1 MNLQRLNDIYL
12 SHADISP
19 ADVEDLRQLT
29 KDYPYFSKPFEILA
43 RHYHQTQ
50 HYKFS
55 DMLRQAAIRVPDRK
69 ALYEFIHQ
77 LPPVQTIASSTEPTA
92 ETVSVALPSTTEEP
106 IETSLEPVPEPV
118 LDTRPSE
125 IIETVTAEA
134 FLTELDTT
142 DAPNELLV
150 DQSEPVLATIE
161 LVTEQP
167 QEQTEEMAFEF
178 EANFDLG
185 TVDIS
190 TPIDDADLIG
200 EEIAAEFTFSRT
212 IIEVAEP
219 TETIEKP
226 TDSTDVNEVEPI
238 IEAPIVEEKVVEKDH
253 SIQVAETLRK
263 HPVYNVEAFLKD
275 IVTEPEKPAAIEVQ
289 NTQDKAAAKDFLSW
303 LNSDFD
309 DTDSASTE
317 AVIESLPLET
327 DNSEPEPIA
336 VRSTKSLDIIEKF
349 IAINPQIS
357 RPKKEFYSPENMAK
371 RSEVVDLEIVSET
384 LAQMYYEQGNLD
396 LAIKAYEKLSLQ
408 NPAKQPLF
416 VDLIEKIKK
425 EKR

>member
-50 HYKFS
+50 HYKFN

-77 LPPVQTIASSTEPTA
+77 LPPVQPIVTSTEPTA
-92 ETVSVALPSTTEEP
+92 ETVSISLPSTTEEP

-118 LDTRPSE
+118 LDTRPTE
-125 IIETVTAEA
+125 IIETATAEA
-134 FLTELDTT
+134 ILTELDTT
-142 DAPNELLV
+142 EAPNELLV
-150 DQSEPVLATIE
+150 DQTEPVLTTIE
-161 LVTEQP
+161 LATEQP

-226 TDSTDVNEVEPI
+226 SDSTDVNEVEPI
-238 IEAPIVEEKVVEKDH
+238 IEAPIVEKDH

-275 IVTEPEKPAAIEVQ
+275 IVTEPEKPAAIELQ
-289 NTQDKAAAKDFLSW
+289 NTQDKAAARDFLSW

-309 DTDSASTE
+309 DTNAASTE
-317 AVIESLPLET
+317 PVIESLPLEK
-327 DNSEPEPIA
+327 DNSEPELIA

>member
-1 MNLQRLNDIYL
+1 M
-12 SHADISP
+12 
-19 ADVEDLRQLT
+19 
-29 KDYPYFSKPFEILA
+29 
-43 RHYHQTQ
+43 
-50 HYKFS
+50 
-55 DMLRQAAIRVPDRK
+55 
-69 ALYEFIHQ
+69 
-77 LPPVQTIASSTEPTA
+77 
-92 ETVSVALPSTTEEP
+92 
-106 IETSLEPVPEPV
+106 
-118 LDTRPSE
+118 LDTRPTE

-142 DAPNELLV
+142 EAPNELLV

-161 LVTEQP
+161 LATEQP

-185 TVDIS
+185 TVDIT

-226 TDSTDVNEVEPI
+226 TDSAVVNEVESI

-275 IVTEPEKPAAIEVQ
+275 IVTESEKPAAIEVQ

-309 DTDSASTE
+309 DTESASTE
-317 AVIESLPLET
+317 LVIESLPLET

>member
-50 HYKFS
+50 HYKFN
-55 DMLRQAAIRVPDRK
+55 DMLRQAAIRVTDRK
-69 ALYEFIHQ
+69 ALYEFIH
-77 LPPVQTIASSTEPTA
+77 LIPLVQPIASITEPIA
-92 ETVSVALPSTTEEP
+92 ETVSITLPSTTEDQ
-106 IETSLEPVPEPV
+106 IETSIEPVPEPV
-118 LDTRPSE
+118 LETIQTE
-125 IIETVTAEA
+125 IIETHTAEA
-134 FLTELDTT
+134 FLTELDT
-142 DAPNELLV
+142 AEVPVEVLL
-150 DQSEPVLATIE
+150 DQTEPVLSTIE
-161 LVTEQP
+161 LANDQL
-167 QEQTEEMAFEF
+167 QDQTEEMAFEF

-212 IIEVAEP
+212 IIEVAKP
-219 TETIEKP
+219 TETIEKY
-226 TDSTDVNEVEPI
+226 TDSKDVNEVEPI
-238 IEAPIVEEKVVEKDH
+238 KEAPIVEEKVLEKDH

-275 IVTEPEKPAAIEVQ
+275 IVTEPEKPATIEVQ
-289 NTQDKAAAKDFLSW
+289 NTQDKAAARDFLSW

-309 DTDSASTE
+309 DNDSSST
-317 AVIESLPLET
+317 APVIEPLLLET
-327 DNSEPEPIA
+327 DKSEPESIA
-336 VRSTKSLDIIEKF
+336 VRSSKSLDIIEKF

-396 LAIKAYEKLSLQ
+396 LALKAYEKLSLQ

>member
-50 HYKFS
+50 HYKFN

-77 LPPVQTIASSTEPTA
+77 LPPVQPIVTSTEPTA
-92 ETVSVALPSTTEEP
+92 ETVSISLPSTTEEP

-118 LDTRPSE
+118 LDTRPTE
-125 IIETVTAEA
+125 IIETATAEA

-142 DAPNELLV
+142 EAPNELLV
-150 DQSEPVLATIE
+150 DQTEPVLTTIE
-161 LVTEQP
+161 LATEQP

-226 TDSTDVNEVEPI
+226 SDSTDVNEVEPI
-238 IEAPIVEEKVVEKDH
+238 IEAPIVEKDH

-275 IVTEPEKPAAIEVQ
+275 IVTEPEKPAAIELQ
-289 NTQDKAAAKDFLSW
+289 NTQDKAAARDFLSW

-309 DTDSASTE
+309 DTNAASTE
-317 AVIESLPLET
+317 PVIESLPLEK
-327 DNSEPEPIA
+327 DNSEPELIA

>member
-50 HYKFS
+50 HYKFN

-77 LPPVQTIASSTEPTA
+77 LPPVQPIVTSTEPTA
-92 ETVSVALPSTTEEP
+92 ETVSISLPSTTEEP

-118 LDTRPSE
+118 LDTRPTE
-125 IIETVTAEA
+125 IIETATAEA
-134 FLTELDTT
+134 ILTELDTT
-142 DAPNELLV
+142 EAPNELLV
-150 DQSEPVLATIE
+150 DQTEPVLTTIE
-161 LVTEQP
+161 LATEQP
-167 QEQTEEMAFEF
+167 QEQTEEIAFEF

-226 TDSTDVNEVEPI
+226 SDSSDVNEVEPI
-238 IEAPIVEEKVVEKDH
+238 IEAPIVEKDH

-275 IVTEPEKPAAIEVQ
+275 IVTEPEKPAAIELQ
-289 NTQDKAAAKDFLSW
+289 NTQDKAAARDFLSW

-309 DTDSASTE
+309 DTNAASTE
-317 AVIESLPLET
+317 PVIESLPLEK
-327 DNSEPEPIA
+327 DNSEPELIA